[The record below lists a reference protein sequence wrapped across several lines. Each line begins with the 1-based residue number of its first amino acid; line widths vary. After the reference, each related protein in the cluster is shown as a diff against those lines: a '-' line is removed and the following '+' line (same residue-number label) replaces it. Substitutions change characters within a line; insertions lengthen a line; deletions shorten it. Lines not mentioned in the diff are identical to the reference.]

1 MTSDNSR
8 MIILIFPSSIDE
20 ISKVSRSRDRIL
32 PLPQTQEERKIEM
45 RSEAVLAMGLRKRVT
60 FEAFTLSIDPF

>member
-1 MTSDNSR
+1 MRFLKSQGVETEFYLYHR
-8 MIILIFPSSIDE
+8 PR
-20 ISKVSRSRDRIL
+20 KKG
-32 PLPQTQEERKIEM
+32 KIEM